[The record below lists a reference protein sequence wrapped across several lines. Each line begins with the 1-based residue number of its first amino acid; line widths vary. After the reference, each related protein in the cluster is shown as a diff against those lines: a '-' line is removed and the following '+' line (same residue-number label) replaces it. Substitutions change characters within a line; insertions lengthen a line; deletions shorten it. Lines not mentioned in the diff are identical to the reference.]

1 MFMTNK
7 VMTLQQQVPK
17 PKIGLLY
24 NNYFLLEP
32 CRECMCDELIKKALD
47 LIKCLDYYWYI
58 SFNMEVKVV
67 GFHDL
72 FEICDEFDLKFLFLQ
87 KKHVIESY

>member
-7 VMTLQQQVPK
+7 IMTLQQQVPK
-17 PKIGLLY
+17 PKVGLLN

-32 CRECMCDELIKKALD
+32 CHECMCDELIKKADALT
-47 LIKCLDYYWYI
+47 IIGNI
-58 SFNMEVKVV
+58 SFNLEVKVV

-72 FEICDEFDLKFLFLQ
+72 FEIFDEFDLEFLFLQ
-87 KKHVIESY
+87 KKNVIGSY